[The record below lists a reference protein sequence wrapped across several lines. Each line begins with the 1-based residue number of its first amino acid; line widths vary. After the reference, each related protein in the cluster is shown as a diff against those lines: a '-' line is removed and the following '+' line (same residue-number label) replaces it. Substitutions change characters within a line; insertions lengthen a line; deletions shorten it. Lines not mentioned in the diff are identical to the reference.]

1 MAEKLKSRKTRVR
14 VMSQPHK
21 FRRRYRLTDVIFQKE
36 KKFLYFIAIALLL
49 AGFVYPYPQVAM
61 WFGFAFAGYSAI
73 ANDSIQTIGTFIAS
87 NERQRWWKL
96 WLFMGLIFLG
106 TVGYSWYMYDGDVTF
121 QRLASKGLSESPQNF
136 VFLQLAAPIILL
148 LLTRFRIPVSTTFM
162 LLSVFSTGSGTI
174 MSMVSKST
182 LGYVIAFLSSVI
194 IYLIFTRL
202 IKRLVKGTAHRGW
215 TIAQWVISGALWSV
229 WLAQDAANIAVYL
242 PRSLSIIQFAAFAS
256 FIFFGLG
263 FLFYMKGDK
272 IQGVITEKTEVR
284 DVRSATI
291 IDFIYTIILYF
302 FKELSN
308 IPMSTTWVFIGLL
321 AGRELGMRIRSQ
333 DSGTKI
339 SKTLRLIAK
348 DLGSVTF
355 GLIVSVLLA
364 IAINPN
370 IQEELKAFF
379 LALD

>member
-1 MAEKLKSRKTRVR
+1 MPQKLSKRKTRIR

-21 FRRRYRLTDVIFQKE
+21 FRRRYRLTDVIFRKE
-36 KKFLYFIAIALLL
+36 KKFLYFVAISLFV
-49 AGFVYPYPQVAM
+49 AGFVYPYPEVAM

-96 WLFMGLIFLG
+96 WLFMGFIFLA
-106 TVGYSWYMYDGDVTF
+106 TVGYSFVVYDGDVTF
-121 QRLASKGLSESPQNF
+121 QRLASKGLSEAPQSF
-136 VFLQLAAPIILL
+136 VFLQLAAPILL
-148 LLTRFRIPVSTTFM
+148 LILTRFKIPVSTTFM

-174 MSMVSKST
+174 VSMVSKST
-182 LGYVIAFLSSVI
+182 LGYVVAFVTSVI
-194 IYLIFTRL
+194 IYLIFSRL
-202 IKRLVKGTAHRGW
+202 IKRVIKGTAHGGW

-229 WLAQDAANIAVYL
+229 WLAQDAANIAVFL
-242 PRSLSIIQFAAFAS
+242 PRSLSPLQFAAFAGY
-256 FIFFGLG
+256 IFFGLG
-263 FLFYMKGDK
+263 FLFYLRGDR
-272 IQGVITEKTEVR
+272 IQEVITEKTEVR

-333 DSGTKI
+333 DLGTKLN
-339 SKTLRLIAK
+339 KTLRLIGK
-348 DLGSVTF
+348 DLLSVAF
-355 GLIVSVLLA
+355 GLLVSVLLA
-364 IAINPN
+364 IAINSN
-370 IQEELKAFF
+370 IQEDIKAFF
-379 LALD
+379 LNP